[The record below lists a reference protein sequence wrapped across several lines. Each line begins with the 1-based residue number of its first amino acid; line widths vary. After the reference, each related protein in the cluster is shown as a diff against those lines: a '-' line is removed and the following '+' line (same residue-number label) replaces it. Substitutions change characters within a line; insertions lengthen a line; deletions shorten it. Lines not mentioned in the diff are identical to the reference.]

1 MKKDCAPAKP
11 CSHRRRH
18 AYCATAIVAAATV
31 LTLAVNTGAVLL
43 ENAYGLRADIS
54 AEQYTALTDETK
66 TILSGLD
73 RNIYLYYIGRPQ
85 PSDIRI
91 TELLQRYASTS
102 PLISYKMVDP
112 SVHPGFT
119 QLYDPEQTG
128 ISTDS
133 VIISDNDGLSGIA
146 PQRYKV
152 LSADDLYF
160 TSAPYY
166 NETGT
171 MVTDYKYFRAEQKI
185 TSAVDYIQK
194 NRTMTAVFLGG
205 QGEKAPVAALQTDLN
220 SLFYETRAYTLSTEE
235 GHLDPQSDTLI
246 VISPKQDILADE
258 FDKIS
263 SFLEQGGKAIFLMDS
278 VTFDEQTGAL
288 SFNNTA
294 LPNFAEILSDYGIT
308 VRRNMIVGGDPSKT
322 FMSRTSLIPSLGLQS
337 PVTQPLADANLSPVL
352 SYVCSLDLTPMPDV
366 KIDVLLEADKT
377 SYAKTPQDSYFT
389 FSKAPEDE
397 RGPFVI
403 GAVAHK
409 GSSAIAVF
417 GSSSIVA
424 TEKGYNHMGN
434 SRLFLSTL
442 SSLNDNMQI
451 GSIKPRTIYS
461 ASDAAYRL
469 SISSGIESTLCIAL
483 AAVVVP
489 LAVLA
494 IGITRCSKRRRL

>member
-1 MKKDCAPAKP
+1 MVERSVLMKKDCTPAKP

-171 MVTDYKYFRAEQKI
+171 MVTDY
-185 TSAVDYIQK
+185 
-194 NRTMTAVFLGG
+194 
-205 QGEKAPVAALQTDLN
+205 
-220 SLFYETRAYTLSTEE
+220 
-235 GHLDPQSDTLI
+235 
-246 VISPKQDILADE
+246 
-258 FDKIS
+258 
-263 SFLEQGGKAIFLMDS
+263 
-278 VTFDEQTGAL
+278 
-288 SFNNTA
+288 
-294 LPNFAEILSDYGIT
+294 
-308 VRRNMIVGGDPSKT
+308 
-322 FMSRTSLIPSLGLQS
+322 
-337 PVTQPLADANLSPVL
+337 
-352 SYVCSLDLTPMPDV
+352 
-366 KIDVLLEADKT
+366 
-377 SYAKTPQDSYFT
+377 
-389 FSKAPEDE
+389 
-397 RGPFVI
+397 
-403 GAVAHK
+403 
-409 GSSAIAVF
+409 
-417 GSSSIVA
+417 
-424 TEKGYNHMGN
+424 
-434 SRLFLSTL
+434 
-442 SSLNDNMQI
+442 
-451 GSIKPRTIYS
+451 
-461 ASDAAYRL
+461 
-469 SISSGIESTLCIAL
+469 
-483 AAVVVP
+483 
-489 LAVLA
+489 
-494 IGITRCSKRRRL
+494 